1 MLRLLPSCCVLLGLL
16 ALAPV
21 AHALCTSDN
30 VPQPRAVLE
39 RFVNADCAD
48 CWQDPA
54 TPKAAPGTLAL
65 DWVLPG
71 RKGED
76 APLASVAL
84 DEALD
89 RLYELK
95 LPSPERT
102 ASVTLARG
110 GPAAQLRL
118 AQGEAFNDYIGTS
131 MTLKQPGRERWR
143 AWLLLVEKLPA
154 GLEGSPVPRNLVRNV
169 FRPEW
174 DKVMSRP
181 RDLVAEDRAM
191 QIHEGSRTD
200 RLRLVAVLADGHG
213 AIRAIT
219 QTECS
224 P

>member
-1 MLRLLPSCCVLLGLL
+1 MPRLLPLLALLGLL
-16 ALAPV
+16 APA
-21 AHALCTSDN
+21 AHALCTSDD
-30 VPQPRAVLE
+30 VPQPKAVLE

-54 TPKAAPGTLAL
+54 TARPGPGTLVL

-76 APLASVAL
+76 APLSSVAL
-84 DEALD
+84 DESLD

-95 LPSPERT
+95 LPSPERI
-102 ASVTLARG
+102 ASVTSRREGGGAR
-110 GPAAQLRL
+110 LRL

-131 MTLKQPGRERWR
+131 MALKQPGRERWR

-174 DKVMSRP
+174 GKVMSRP

-191 QIHEGSRTD
+191 QIHEGARSD
-200 RLRLVAVLADGHG
+200 RLRLVGVLADGHG
-213 AIRAIT
+213 VIRAIT